1 MQAEAA
7 LRQAEIVRWL
17 ASNPAQRTDAP
28 GRDPSVLL
36 HRLQLGQ
43 ASAPPSAGRQV
54 PHPCPS
60 HTRVCCCSHGHC
72 SCVPGGR
79 GAPGTTPQ
87 AGLLRV
93 THGWHHS
100 WADRKH
106 ATCMLGG
113 PDTCGAGESVVVSAV
128 VSLGISDAA
137 YVVYACSKNVIAA
150 TGFAKHP
157 TAGLDTCRAG
167 ISIVV

>member
-79 GAPGTTPQ
+79 GAPGTMPQ
-87 AGLLRV
+87 AGLLCM
-93 THGWHHS
+93 THEWHHS
-100 WADRKH
+100 WADRKY

-128 VSLGISDAA
+128 VLRGSAMQVMWCMLALGMSLLQLGLPNTQPQVLTH
-137 YVVYACSKNVIAA
+137 VVQE
-150 TGFAKHP
+150 
-157 TAGLDTCRAG
+157 
-167 ISIVV
+167 